1 MTWKVTYSI
10 FFLIYNEYGNLFIY
24 FDFFMNAEWR
34 DLWESSISQRRV
46 ISIVLFRP
54 DKHRFCIWRML

>member
-24 FDFFMNAEWR
+24 FDF
-34 DLWESSISQRRV
+34 LWMQNGVTYENQVFHSGV
-46 ISIVLFRP
+46 
-54 DKHRFCIWRML
+54 W